1 MTDEDRDL
9 LAVLVQMKDTSGKV
23 GLGFMEHS
31 LSQEA
36 RVEMGLM
43 IFDMIE
49 RVFKRVIDNLVVV
62 EGDSL

>member
-1 MTDEDRDL
+1 
-9 LAVLVQMKDTSGKV
+9 
-23 GLGFMEHS
+23 MEHS

-36 RVEMGLM
+36 QVEMGLM